1 MVRSTS
7 ALTLLCLL
15 VACDRQ
21 GSGSPPL
28 IVSPIAGNAVTQA
41 RKDPVPSRDELAAI
55 GKVAKRGL
63 WSDIDAVCKGTCEP
77 PVALV
82 AWNVEDPSVRVVK
95 VFLLRADGSEQL
107 FASGGNVGGQRTG
120 AWVRAGTTFI
130 LRRADDGTE
139 LDRLVIPGEDC

>member
-15 VACDRQ
+15 AACDRQ

-28 IVSPIAGNAVTQA
+28 IVSPIADNAGTQA
-41 RKDPVPSRDELAAI
+41 HTDPVPSRDELAAI
-55 GKVAKRGL
+55 GRAAKRGL
-63 WSDIDAVCKGTCEP
+63 WSDIAAVCKDTCEP

-82 AWNVEDPSVRVVK
+82 AWHVEDPSVQVVK
-95 VFLLRADGSEQL
+95 VFLLKSDGSEQL

-139 LDRLVIPGEDC
+139 LAKLVIPGEDC